1 MALIVLNL
9 ALTFTIPNISVG
21 GHLGGLVGGV
31 LATFAIVHFR
41 HARQR
46 WVGPALVLAVGAAS
60 LAVAY
65 MRVESY
71 DLQPQ
76 AQPPTATATTPLSAS
91 DAWAAASRASG
102 TRYGEHDT

>member
-1 MALIVLNL
+1 MLAGSSTPRNPRSTAFNSVLKSL
-9 ALTFTIPNISVG
+9 WRSL
-21 GHLGGLVGGV
+21 
-31 LATFAIVHFR
+31 VHFR
-41 HARQR
+41 HTRQR

-76 AQPPTATATTPLSAS
+76 AQPPTATAVTPLSAS

-102 TRYGEHDT
+102 TR